1 MLSDWGRR
9 QRGVSVSHCSTHRDV
24 SISHEDRI
32 GFWWMQLQKK
42 KKNIKNISCLS
53 HLWDKSESWH
63 HNIKNPR
70 VCLMSHTNKQ
80 QKWIRRLCYIC
91 LRSLW
96 LLDQASPL
104 YICSA
109 LLKKEDVWKCL
120 KSPKMSTCVTTG
132 SGLYLFACVGT
143 SIFMLLHL
151 PGFLFVKFQGLH
163 DSFSL
168 QRNHMNI
175 NKDL

>member
-1 MLSDWGRR
+1 MNPKVMLYLSAIFVAAGPGNPSLHLLSFVKK
-9 QRGVSVSHCSTHRDV
+9 RG
-24 SISHEDRI
+24 
-32 GFWWMQLQKK
+32 
-42 KKNIKNISCLS
+42 
-53 HLWDKSESWH
+53 
-63 HNIKNPR
+63 
-70 VCLMSHTNKQ
+70 
-80 QKWIRRLCYIC
+80 
-91 LRSLW
+91 
-96 LLDQASPL
+96 
-104 YICSA
+104 
-109 LLKKEDVWKCL
+109 CL
-120 KSPKMSTCVTTG
+120 KSPEMSTCVTTG